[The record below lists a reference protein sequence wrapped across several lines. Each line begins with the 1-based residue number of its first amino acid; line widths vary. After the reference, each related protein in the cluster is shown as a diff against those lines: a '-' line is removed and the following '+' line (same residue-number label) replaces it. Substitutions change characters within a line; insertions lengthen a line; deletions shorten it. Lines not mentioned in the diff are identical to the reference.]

1 LGHKSPNFKADY
13 ELEKLP
19 ELFLCFFKI
28 NDQEKDASFVLA
40 WLRLLP
46 YVIAAVQ
53 RAIQINKATS
63 IMT

>member
-1 LGHKSPNFKADY
+1 LGHKSPNFKAGY
-13 ELEKLP
+13 ELKKLL

-28 NDQEKDASFVLA
+28 DDQEKDASFVLF

-53 RAIQINKATS
+53 SAIQINKATS
-63 IMT
+63 IIT